1 MTPAIKLR
9 GATSEE
15 LRQAGLAA
23 IEQALGPVAATRFL
37 QQFERGSGDYT
48 VERRAW
54 ADTATVDEL
63 YGEITQ
69 MRKDTP

>member
-1 MTPAIKLR
+1 MIPAIKLR
-9 GATSEE
+9 GATTEE

-23 IEQALGPVAATRFL
+23 IEQALGPIAATRFL

-63 YGEITQ
+63 YDEIPRA
-69 MRKDTP
+69 RKETP